1 MTRNIRRDDP
11 AYDTAMRE
19 AKAQFDDAMARSV
32 MRQRGR
38 PSKPAEAPAEAE
50 AEETPTEAEGTP

>member
-11 AYDTAMRE
+11 AYAAAMRE

-38 PSKPAEAPAEAE
+38 PSKPVEAPAD
-50 AEETPTEAEGTP
+50 AEEPASPDDVEATP

>member
-11 AYDTAMRE
+11 AYAAAMRE

-38 PSKPAEAPAEAE
+38 PSKPVAAPAAE
-50 AEETPTEAEGTP
+50 PAEDVPTEEE

>member
-11 AYDTAMRE
+11 AYAAAMRE
-19 AKAQFDDAMARSV
+19 AKAQFDDAMPRSV

-38 PSKPAEAPAEAE
+38 PSKPVEAPAADTPEDVTP
-50 AEETPTEAEGTP
+50 AEE

>member
-11 AYDTAMRE
+11 AYDAAMRE

-38 PSKPAEAPAEAE
+38 PSKPVEAPAAEAPEDVPTT
-50 AEETPTEAEGTP
+50 EE